1 MPEPVIVIVGAD
13 SLAGR
18 ELREILGSGPLAKRL
33 RLLSSESEDTIFS
46 SAGDEE
52 AVIIAPLEEEN
63 LEGATLVFLT
73 GNAASSRRAHG
84 IASRMSPAPV
94 IVDLSFGLEDMPEA
108 RLRSPMVEPP
118 GFQVPPGSLHVV
130 AQPAAAAIAL
140 LLSRLH
146 AAQPVRNSVVEIF
159 EPASERGARGVE
171 ELQKQTVNLLSFR
184 QLPQDVFDAQIGF
197 NLLPRYGTAAKEPL
211 ADFEMRIERHLASLL
226 AISGG
231 APMPSLRLVQ
241 APVFHGYSI
250 SAWVEFNA
258 PFGAA
263 EAASALSGAP
273 VEIRS
278 SEEEPATNVG
288 AAGQSGVTISVE
300 PDRNNPRALWFWLVA
315 DNLRLAADDAMLVAA
330 GLVGAK

>member
-33 RLLSSESEDTIFS
+33 RLLSGESAESIFS
-46 SAGDEE
+46 SGGDEE
-52 AVIIAPLEEEN
+52 AVVIAPLEEEN
-63 LEGATLVFLT
+63 LEDATVVFLA
-73 GNAASSRRAHG
+73 GDAASSRRAYT
-84 IASRMSPAPV
+84 ITKRMRPAPV
-94 IVDLSFGLEDMPEA
+94 LVDLSFGLEDLPEA

-118 GFQVPPGSLHVV
+118 GYQIPPDSLHVV
-130 AQPAAAAIAL
+130 AQPAAAAVAL

-146 AAQPVRNSVVEIF
+146 AVQPVRHSVVEVF

-184 QLPQDVFDAQIGF
+184 QLPQEVFDAQIGF

-226 AISGG
+226 SISGG
-231 APMPSLRLVQ
+231 APIPSLRLVQ

-250 SAWVEFNA
+250 SAWVEFAA
-258 PFGAA
+258 PFGAGD
-263 EAASALSGAP
+263 AARALSGAP

-278 SEEEPATNVG
+278 RDEEPATNVG
-288 AAGQSGVTISVE
+288 AAGQSGVTISVD
-300 PDRNNPRALWFWLVA
+300 PDRNNPRALWFWMVA